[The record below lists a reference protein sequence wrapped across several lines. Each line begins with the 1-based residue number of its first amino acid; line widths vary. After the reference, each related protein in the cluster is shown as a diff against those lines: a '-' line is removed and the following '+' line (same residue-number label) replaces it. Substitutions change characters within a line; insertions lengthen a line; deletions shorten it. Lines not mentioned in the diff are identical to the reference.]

1 MLQKQFSRNSEFFIT
16 VSYKKR
22 NQHYRVKHQLLN
34 DEEEK
39 FSIITNNRTVVL
51 MSKRPQFCEQVL
63 MDYKQVYTYD
73 DQEITNKCLMKRVI
87 EAIDKHTRLWFSAV
101 NHTN

>member
-1 MLQKQFSRNSEFFIT
+1 MLQRKSNRNSEFCIT

-39 FSIITNNRTVVL
+39 FSIITTNRTVVL
-51 MSKRPQFCEQVL
+51 MSKRPQLCGQVL
-63 MDYKQVYTYD
+63 MDYKQVYFYD
-73 DQEITNKCLMKRVI
+73 DLEITNKCLMKRII
-87 EAIDKHTRLWFSAV
+87 EAIDKHTRMWFNAV